1 MHKIALPQAAID
13 RVLKRRK
20 SLHVFNDI
28 DPARTAHVV
37 VDLQNGFMAEGQPA
51 EVPAAREIVPNVN
64 RISAA
69 LRSAGGL
76 VIYIQNT
83 IDAAAKEAWSNWF
96 TYMSGEGRR
105 EAMEAAFADG
115 SYGHS
120 LWPGLE
126 VLPQDIRVK
135 KNRFG
140 AFVPGSSD
148 LHAVLQARGIDTVI
162 ITGTATNV
170 CCESTARDAMM
181 MNYKVIFVSDGTA
194 TYNDEEHNAT
204 LGIMLAMFADV
215 MTTDEVVER
224 LAGGCA
230 RRRNERLKHDPEKLQ
245 TFRIR
250 SCDRTNTWSEI
261 AIQSER
267 ISLLRRRGLSRGAR
281 ARDAARSG

>member
-37 VDLQNGFMAEGQPA
+37 VDLQNGFMAQGQPA
-51 EVPAAREIVPNVN
+51 EVPAARDIVPNVN

-126 VLPQDIRVK
+126 VLPQRYQ
-135 KNRFG
+135 G
-140 AFVPGSSD
+140 
-148 LHAVLQARGIDTVI
+148 
-162 ITGTATNV
+162 
-170 CCESTARDAMM
+170 
-181 MNYKVIFVSDGTA
+181 
-194 TYNDEEHNAT
+194 EEEP
-204 LGIMLAMFADV
+204 L
-215 MTTDEVVER
+215 R
-224 LAGGCA
+224 
-230 RRRNERLKHDPEKLQ
+230 
-245 TFRIR
+245 RIR
-250 SCDRTNTWSEI
+250 AGLVRSACRPAGAQYRHLDHHRHRHEC
-261 AIQSER
+261 
-267 ISLLRRRGLSRGAR
+267 LLRVDR
-281 ARDAARSG
+281 ARCDDDELQGDLRVRRHRHLQ

>member
-51 EVPAAREIVPNVN
+51 EVPTAREIVPNVN

-181 MNYKVIFVSDGTA
+181 LDFKVVMVEDCCAALS
-194 TYNDEEHNAT
+194 DEEHRGALENIIQQF
-204 LGIMLAMFADV
+204 GDV
-215 MTTDEVVER
+215 MTADEVLAR
-224 LAGGCA
+224 L
-230 RRRNERLKHDPEKLQ
+230 RHLENKQP
-245 TFRIR
+245 
-250 SCDRTNTWSEI
+250 
-261 AIQSER
+261 
-267 ISLLRRRGLSRGAR
+267 
-281 ARDAARSG
+281 